1 MLSFYFW
8 CFMTAKQ
15 RVDEST
21 TLEIEMPIQGDLS
34 GVRTFLVKPAP
45 KFKPK
50 PGHYKMY
57 VTEKGKGSNILLTI
71 HGTPLGMRVIIS
83 EVNPV
88 FNRADT
94 EKAMGLIGDA
104 IANKMTAISAQ
115 QVKH

>member
-1 MLSFYFW
+1 
-8 CFMTAKQ
+8 MTAKQ
-15 RVDEST
+15 RVDQTT

-57 VTEKGKGSNILLTI
+57 VTEKGKDREILLTI
-71 HGTPLGMRVIIS
+71 HGTPMGIRIIQS
-83 EVNPV
+83 EAHPV
-88 FNRADT
+88 FNRPDT
-94 EKAMGLIGDA
+94 EKIMGLIGDA
-104 IANKMTAISAQ
+104 IANKLSAVSAQ